1 MPSFRRVLA
10 AVTDAWAGRRDD
22 VRRQGDQ
29 VVQVLAAQA
38 GALGADG
45 DGQLAEDT
53 LHQAFEGLRGR
64 STPPGAGS
72 GPPPSFP
79 SR

>member
-10 AVTDAWAGRRDD
+10 AVADAWARRRDD
-22 VRRQGDQ
+22 ARRQGDQ

-38 GALGADG
+38 GALGGDG
-45 DGQLAEDT
+45 DGQLADDT
-53 LHQAFEGLRGR
+53 LPRRSRGCGGR

-72 GPPPSFP
+72 GPPPSSP